1 MEQFHLYISGVR
13 IGDRPQWCGLGKKQ
27 NKKIQTLDTAI
38 SQGDQYFRLNENLLP
53 SEMQT
58 RLCCLRLLSTL
69 RPHNQPSCV
78 LTTPAW
84 PAEQVT
90 EPPGN

>member
-13 IGDRPQWCGLGKKQ
+13 IRDRPQWCGLGKKQ
-27 NKKIQTLDTAI
+27 NEKIQTLDAAI
-38 SQGDQYFRLNENLLP
+38 SQRRSIFQLKWEPIAFRNADEAVLLQAALHP
-53 SEMQT
+53 KTHS
-58 RLCCLRLLSTL
+58 
-69 RPHNQPSCV
+69 QPSCV